1 MRRKLNWKKSVVAL
15 ATAATIAMPFSAEAH
30 WLSSAQEK
38 EIGTQAANDFAAE
51 YPVESNWVLTH
62 IQNRLLAYNP
72 DKLWMYGTAGH
83 KRGLEPVLM
92 AKNDLANAVSYGGG
106 QIFVYEGM
114 FDHLASKVSGAFSS
128 NKNEMTPWK
137 KSNIYQMSAM
147 AAVIGHE
154 MGHWENEDMLRQY
167 DRQMDTS
174 IIGAI
179 ISGSLGNPWAAFGV
193 RMGTSLINQFNSR
206 DMGFTTER
214 EADEKAMEYAMNVP
228 EYSIGGEAIVEY
240 REYNFKI
247 MRGQEDKVTN
257 WLHPHSKTAKRLERA
272 LHRQEELSKG
282 FIKWDGFAPTF
293 GGAVCG
299 QNFLWTSAK
308 SDFDATERGF
318 YVAGQIATAIHF
330 DICKTRNLRVE
341 REDVVFTDGSPNNVV
356 LILEGRGNDSQNHAK
371 ILDTYYGISLQEA
384 KRWAESPWEAI
395 APYYDNI
402 IRENSELG
410 NLVYTRS
417 LIDSYEDVRSKYVHK
432 PVE

>member
-1 MRRKLNWKKSVVAL
+1 MDTWKKYAAAACAALTLCAPVV
-15 ATAATIAMPFSAEAH
+15 AEAH

-51 YPVESNWVLTH
+51 YPAERNWVLDH
-62 IQNRLLAYNP
+62 IQKRLLAYNP
-72 DKLWMYGTAGH
+72 DKLWMYGTPGK

-147 AAVIGHE
+147 AAVVGHE

-167 DRQMDTS
+167 DRQMDTQLFGV
-174 IIGAI
+174 IIG
-179 ISGSLGNPWAAFGV
+179 GVVHNNPWAAFGV
-193 RMGTSLINQFNSR
+193 RAGTSLINQFNSR

-214 EADEKAMEYAMNVP
+214 EADEKAMEYAMYVP
-228 EYSIGGEAIVEY
+228 EYSVGGEAIVEY

-282 FIKWDGFAPTF
+282 FIKYDGFAPSF
-293 GGAVCG
+293 NGAKCG
-299 QNFLWTSAK
+299 ADWLDCPQK
-308 SDFDATERGF
+308 SDFDAVERGF

-330 DICKTRNLRVE
+330 DICKTRNIRVE
-341 REDVVFTDGSPNNVV
+341 REDVVFTDGSPYNVV
-356 LILEGRGNDSQNHAK
+356 LILEGRGNDFKNHTK
-371 ILDTYYGISLQEA
+371 IIDTYYGLSLQEA
-384 KRWAESPWEAI
+384 KYWAESPWATI
-395 APYYDNI
+395 APYYDNLI
-402 IRENSELG
+402 SQRSELG
-410 NLVYTRS
+410 NLVYTRG